1 MTDKHPYV
9 QTGGHLVQVI
19 NHLRKSFPSTV
30 NADILKKLAIA
41 PNSESYVISTIRF
54 LGIIDEE
61 GKKVDSVA
69 GAFLKHNDT
78 EFAQEFSKIVSAAYT
93 ELFALYGEA
102 TWSLDQDKLISFF
115 RTNDKT
121 SADLGRRQAATF
133 QTLASIAGYPEISKE
148 KTSSSPRPKV
158 AKAMTVA
165 KKKEVPPKVVQE
177 SNENGLGGVKGNR
190 DFGLTVRVEINLP
203 AGADQ
208 ETYDKIFRS
217 IKENL
222 INAE

>member
-19 NHLRKSFPSTV
+19 NHLRKSFPATV
-30 NADILKKLAIA
+30 NADVLKKLAIA

-54 LGIIDEE
+54 LGIIDDE
-61 GKKVDSVA
+61 GKKVDTVA
-69 GAFLKHNDT
+69 GAFLKHNDA
-78 EFAQEFSKIVSAAYT
+78 EFAQEFSKIVSAAYV
-93 ELFALYGEA
+93 ELFSLYGEE
-102 TWSLDQDKLISFF
+102 TWKLDTDKLISFF

-133 QTLASIAGYPEISKE
+133 QTLASIAGYLDIAKE
-148 KTSSSPRPKV
+148 KTSTNSKPKAV
-158 AKAMTVA
+158 KAVTSVKLKA
-165 KKKEVPPKVVQE
+165 QPPKVVQGTKDKDSE
-177 SNENGLGGVKGNR
+177 VGKGKR

-203 AGADQ
+203 AGAEQ
-208 ETYDKIFRS
+208 ESYDKIFKS

>member
-9 QTGGHLVQVI
+9 QTGGHLIQVI
-19 NHLRKSFPSTV
+19 NHLRKSFPATV
-30 NADILKKLAIA
+30 NADMLKKLAIA

-61 GKKVDSVA
+61 GKKVEKVA

-78 EFAQEFSKIVSAAYT
+78 EFAQEFSEIVSSAYG
-93 ELFALYGEA
+93 ELFLLHGDAA
-102 TWSLDQDKLISFF
+102 WTLDQDKLISFF

-121 SADLGRRQAATF
+121 GADLGRRQASTF
-133 QTLASIAGYPEISKE
+133 QTLASIAGYLEVSKE
-148 KTSSSPRPKV
+148 KVANTPKPKV
-158 AKAMTVA
+158 GKVAAIPKAKAHV
-165 KKKEVPPKVVQE
+165 PKVIQE
-177 SNENGLGGVKGNR
+177 TKENNLGGVKGNR
-190 DFGLTVRVEINLP
+190 DFGLTVRIEINLP

-222 INAE
+222 INVD